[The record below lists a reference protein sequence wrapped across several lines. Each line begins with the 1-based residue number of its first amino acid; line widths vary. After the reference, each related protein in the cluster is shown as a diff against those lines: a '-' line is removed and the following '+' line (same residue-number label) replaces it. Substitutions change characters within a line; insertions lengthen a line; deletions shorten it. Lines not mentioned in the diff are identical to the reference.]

1 MIALIAL
8 SVMAQLLVRNISDE
22 LVRALKLRAAGHGV
36 STEEEHRRILTKALT
51 EPDRDTNGA
60 MKRALMSLAER
71 GQPTTRTIGSLIETI
86 LVTHECN
93 VETKTCLTIDLFT
106 KPEAYATAAG
116 NS

>member
-51 EPDRDTNGA
+51 EPDRVANEA
-60 MKRALMSLAER
+60 MKRALMALAETGAADDDNDWLFDR
-71 GQPTTRTIGSLIETI
+71 NDPRHARMQRRDQ
-86 LVTHECN
+86 
-93 VETKTCLTIDLFT
+93 DLFDD
-106 KPEAYATAAG
+106 
-116 NS
+116 